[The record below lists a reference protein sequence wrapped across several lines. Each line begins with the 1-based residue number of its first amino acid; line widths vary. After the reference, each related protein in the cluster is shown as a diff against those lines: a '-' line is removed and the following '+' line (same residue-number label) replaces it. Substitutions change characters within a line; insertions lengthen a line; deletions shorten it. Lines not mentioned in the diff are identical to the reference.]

1 MTHAR
6 CGLDKFFHS
15 GDHHERR
22 KTISLLAIAAVTG
35 SVTLA
40 QAQYTGPA
48 AAPITVKELL
58 AQGKDDQ
65 YATLRGNLVKRIG
78 GEKYLFSDSSGEI
91 TVEIDDEDLPAQQP
105 VDAKTE
111 VELIGDF
118 DKDLIGSPEFDVDTV
133 TLVQ

>member
-1 MTHAR
+1 MPDAGWTNSFTQEITMNV
-6 CGLDKFFHS
+6 K
-15 GDHHERR
+15 
-22 KTISLLAIAAVTG
+22 KTISLLAIAAVTA
-35 SVTLA
+35 SATLA

-78 GEKYLFSDSSGEI
+78 GEKYLFSDGSGEI

-105 VDAKTE
+105 IDAKTE

-133 TLVQ
+133 TLIQ

>member
-1 MTHAR
+1 MNV
-6 CGLDKFFHS
+6 K
-15 GDHHERR
+15 
-22 KTISLLAIAAVTG
+22 KTISLLTIAAVTA
-35 SVTLA
+35 SATLV

-78 GEKYLFSDSSGEI
+78 GEKYLFSDGSGEI

-105 VDAKTE
+105 IDAKTE

>member
-1 MTHAR
+1 MPDAGWTNSFTQEITMNV
-6 CGLDKFFHS
+6 K
-15 GDHHERR
+15 

-78 GEKYLFSDSSGEI
+78 GEKYLFSDGSGEI

-105 VDAKTE
+105 IDAKTE